1 MIFTWLFF
9 KTMVNYVFKLMFM
22 YNGDSWHVPFTWYQ
36 IYLSKKKKFAP
47 RCIYKTHGPIE
58 SRKMLINLS
67 RKMVCVCMRLFD
79 THFAALPHFKCR
91 YLDSFFQQKD
101 ENTNKKKSIK
111 PTITNLITF
120 YAEYWT
126 NKCSPSI
133 IIIFIIIII
142 CFSSRPNNSN
152 VDICNR
158 FSVVVVVVAIL
169 IKE

>member
-1 MIFTWLFF
+1 MTCAFHVIPNIFKQ
-9 KTMVNYVFKLMFM
+9 KT
-22 YNGDSWHVPFTWYQ
+22 
-36 IYLSKKKKFAP
+36 KFAP
-47 RCIYKTHGPIE
+47 RCIYKTHRPIE

-67 RKMVCVCMRLFD
+67 RKMWCVCACVFLTHILLLYRISNVVILTLFSSKK
-79 THFAALPHFKCR
+79 TKI
-91 YLDSFFQQKD
+91 Q
-101 ENTNKKKSIK
+101 TKKKSIK